1 MSGKKGNDS
10 FQFNLEDLIP
20 LSDAAK
26 VSGLSQGHLGLLIR
40 NGELWGTKIGGRNW
54 FTTEK
59 ALKEYLATNP
69 APGPKPK
76 RKV

>member
-1 MSGKKGNDS
+1 MSGKKGKDS

-26 VSGLSQGHLGLLIR
+26 ISGLSQGHLALLIR

-59 ALKEYLATNP
+59 AIKEYLATNP
-69 APGPKPK
+69 TPGPKPK